1 MAAHGVFVAAAGG
14 LVAAVRG
21 DQLLVAAL
29 RPEGESSAR
38 FLRFELLAE
47 PEALATD
54 KATDKVTDAK
64 AEAEAPAAGKRI
76 SAFQFFQPGEE
87 GAFAVLLLVNERQ
100 LVHYELDAAA
110 QRLVFRSSRCVRELL
125 QYDALASG
133 R

>member
-14 LVAAVRG
+14 LVATVRG

-29 RPEGESSAR
+29 RPEGEASSR

-54 KATDKVTDAK
+54 KASTDADAE
-64 AEAEAPAAGKRI
+64 AEAEAPAVGKRI
-76 SAFQFFQPGEE
+76 SAFQFFQPGED

-100 LVHYELDAAA
+100 LVHYELDAVA
-110 QRLVFRSSRCVRELL
+110 QCLVFRSSRCVRQRL
-125 QYDALASG
+125 QDDSLASA